1 MKYSV
6 PLLVSAQGEEAARRA
21 MPTSSA
27 AGFVP
32 RLGAGVGAEALQA
45 LSSLPWRAAWG
56 NKERL
61 VSLDRTGRIRERSAA
76 GRRVFVVAIE
86 SLAAPGHTIRLLFA
100 LSRTISL
107 FLLLY
112 EGTGPETKAV
122 RTINQAGG
130 NQADEKDRVIGLH
143 FYTD

>member
-1 MKYSV
+1 
-6 PLLVSAQGEEAARRA
+6 

-32 RLGAGVGAEALQA
+32 RLGTGVGAEAPQA

-61 VSLDRTGRIRERSAA
+61 VCFVRTERIRERSTA

-86 SLAAPGHTIRLLFA
+86 SLAAPAHSIRLLFA
-100 LSRTISL
+100 LSIVILL
-107 FLLLY
+107 FLRLY
-112 EGTGPETKAV
+112 ERTGPETGAARKN
-122 RTINQAGG
+122 NQAGG
-130 NQADEKDRVIGLH
+130 NRADEKDRVIGLH
-143 FYTD
+143 FYTG